1 MKLKEKS
8 RACQQA
14 SEAKTTT
21 SFFRNICRQAGN
33 FNWANTSLL
42 HNRLKILK
50 MFCKHYWYVR
60 LYYYIVKY
68 KSLKLRASL
77 HYFWNSRPLCA
88 AHSRCLIC
96 CYESRSLRLS
106 PIVRKFLEF
115 FWGGKS
121 GQEIHQAFLRI
132 IRLFNDKGP
141 YSVKKDQIK
150 RKKMFFFWEGRIFLN
165 RRMNNIT
172 NPGLL
177 F

>member
-50 MFCKHYWYVR
+50 MFCKLYWYVR

-115 FWGGKS
+115 FGRKS

-150 RKKMFFFWEGRIFLN
+150 RKKIFLG
-165 RRMNNIT
+165 RTYFLEMRMNNIT